1 MLGIPSKKEPIR
13 GVFAKKVKAS
23 ITQAKVAPKPAIKND
38 KYTFIFK
45 G

>member
-13 GVFAKKVKAS
+13 GAFAKKVKAS
-23 ITQAKVAPKPAIKND
+23 MKQAKVAPEPTNKNN
-38 KYTFIFK
+38 KYTFVFK